1 MKIKV
6 FPRDLLETRW
16 SSDRAKFDEPGTP
29 PPNCLRCG
37 KPLNK
42 DFYHNKLC
50 RYIPVTICCACGD
63 DEAVRTYSGK
73 MLPFEQWHAVTHGE
87 IDTGTDPQAVFLTP
101 ICNFKHICKI
111 RLSQRHSAPREPGCV
126 LPFRLQ
132 RI

>member
-1 MKIKV
+1 MKVKV
-6 FPRDLLETRW
+6 FPRDLLEIKW

-63 DEAVRTYSGK
+63 DEAVRAYSGK
-73 MLPFEQWHAVTHGE
+73 MLPFEVLA
-87 IDTGTDPQAVFLTP
+87 A
-101 ICNFKHICKI
+101 
-111 RLSQRHSAPREPGCV
+111 RLSACLSPCPPPNHAPAKLADSRHLFSA
-126 LPFRLQ
+126 
-132 RI
+132 